1 MKLTRRRIRKKT
13 SRVKR
18 QKLGRKTK
26 NRRKSFRK
34 KRTKGRRRR
43 RSRRGGA
50 GDILVE
56 DDIVVEDDIARRDYL
71 NETKK
76 DYLRIKSEIQDI
88 QRKESSWDLFM
99 DTVKTLVEEEKE
111 EDLEKRR
118 KQADEVYLRLV
129 KIVNQLND
137 MENRINNIGTP
148 ELTRIEIMNPMSI
161 KGRKERKRKVLLKSL
176 KETKNEGE
184 VLRDKFENTYYYP
197 IDNAA
202 TLAGRPRREREE
214 QKRRNTLSQEQRNQE
229 DDEMW
234 AEYRKMDDP
243 NISYLLWKTMVR
255 QQSQ

>member
-1 MKLTRRRIRKKT
+1 MKLTRRRIRKRT

-18 QKLGRKTK
+18 QKVGRKTK

-50 GDILVE
+50 EHDIVTE
-56 DDIVVEDDIARRDYL
+56 GDIVVEDDIARRDYL

-76 DYLRIKSEIQDI
+76 DYLRIKSEIQNI

-99 DTVKTLVEEEKE
+99 DTVETLVQNENVN
-111 EDLEKRR
+111 DLENK
-118 KQADEVYLRLV
+118 ADKAASVCRRLV

-137 MENRINNIGTP
+137 MEIRINNIGTP
-148 ELTRIEIMNPMSI
+148 KLTTIEIINPMSI
-161 KGRKERKRKVLLKSL
+161 KRINKNEREVLLKSL

-184 VLRDKFENTYYYP
+184 ALHDKFENTYYYP

-202 TLAGRPRREREE
+202 TRAGRPRREREE
-214 QKRRNTLSQEQRNQE
+214 QERREKLSQDQLDQE
-229 DDEMW
+229 YDESW
-234 AEYRKMDDP
+234 RKWRETGDP
-243 NISYLLWKTMVR
+243 NTSGTWWSGVR
-255 QQSQ
+255 GGNR